1 MTGTQDVW
9 SQPDPSRT
17 DFWTCGRMTVTK
29 ESANVWR
36 AALMPATTAEH
47 TVSDARVYTLRSSAQ
62 GAAHLLL
69 ADAERKAELKQQRE
83 AHKAADQ
90 AALDALVAADDLA
103 DEFADKAKPILGD
116 QPGKIYGLA
125 TLVREMFD
133 AYLNEVR
140 TLHVTG
146 SRIEVESVVY
156 PNGSVGLDVAGNIV
170 EVTIDDRC
178 EVE

>member
-47 TVSDARVYTLRSSAQ
+47 TVSDGLAYMLMRDAQKAARA
-62 GAAHLLL
+62 LL

-83 AHKAADQ
+83 AHKAAARAVLKD
-90 AALDALVAADDLA
+90 LTDADDLTA
-103 DEFADKAKPILGD
+103 EFADQAEEILGD
-116 QPGKIYGLA
+116 QPERIYRLA
-125 TLVREMFD
+125 NLVRALFD
-133 AYLNEVR
+133 ERTSGLN
-140 TLHVTG
+140 TLHVVG
-146 SRIEVESVVY
+146 SHIEVESVVY

-170 EVTIDDRC
+170 EVTVSDRC